1 MKIAIVAAVAIIL
14 ALAALMFAQ
23 HSASLAEQKMCSEHA
38 KTIAAQRPNS
48 EVVNHYNKPMNTCFV
63 QIHAKF
69 HDSDNQNKR
78 SFFELEDAFEGSVY
92 GQCLINADD
101 KTVVQHV
108 CWANGQKAGEKKT
121 FTSSDEWLRFVGQ
134 KYMTP

>member
-1 MKIAIVAAVAIIL
+1 MKIAIIAGLAIIL
-14 ALAALMFAQ
+14 ALPPLGFAQ
-23 HSASLAEQKMCSEHA
+23 HSAGLVEQKRCIEQA
-38 KTIAAQRPNS
+38 RAIAAQRPHS

-63 QIHAKF
+63 RIHVQS
-69 HDSDNQNKR
+69 HDSDNQNRR

-108 CWANGQKAGEKKT
+108 CWAHSQRAGEKKT
-121 FTSSDEWLRFVGQ
+121 FTSSDEWLRFVGE